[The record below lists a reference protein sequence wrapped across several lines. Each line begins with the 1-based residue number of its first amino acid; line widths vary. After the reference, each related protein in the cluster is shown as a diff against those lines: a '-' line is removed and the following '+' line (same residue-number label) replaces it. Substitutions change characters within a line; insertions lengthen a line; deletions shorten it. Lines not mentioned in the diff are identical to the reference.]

1 MKKLLILICILILC
15 VGCSKKEITL
25 DENIFNEVEFK
36 FNENQGHEYIYFY
49 NNSDYTIFNP
59 SASVQYYDK
68 DNNET
73 LYSTFKLDYDNKD
86 TLIEPNQK
94 VELHDSLF
102 YSNFEDNIYKY
113 KIQEFRFNVY
123 KDNKE
128 FFCINYGNGHYYIYN
143 QTDKKSYKN

>member
-15 VGCSKKEITL
+15 VGCSKKEVTL

-68 DNNET
+68 D
-73 LYSTFKLDYDNKD
+73 
-86 TLIEPNQK
+86 TLIEPNQE